1 MRATSVTRTSVG
13 LISSTIGS
21 PMRWRSREC
30 TVTEAATDRST
41 KSGSSAKPSPRRI
54 DASSTP
60 YVTALLAAASAR
72 LARSRFARYRCEYR
86 FGRVIRLKQDEVDAF
101 IDNCRI
107 EPGTLEHLYPEPI
120 EQAK

>member
-1 MRATSVTRTSVG
+1 
-13 LISSTIGS
+13 
-21 PMRWRSREC
+21 
-30 TVTEAATDRST
+30 
-41 KSGSSAKPSPRRI
+41 
-54 DASSTP
+54 
-60 YVTALLAAASAR
+60 LAAASAR
-72 LARSRFARYRCEYR
+72 LARSRFAKYRWEYR